1 MTSADIITKA
11 QNLIE
16 AITFD
21 DCGENGR
28 GGNGGLI
35 SRETVRAADE
45 LRLELNR
52 VGAPGRLSD
61 LIEANNRYQQEGR
74 DARAEVR
81 RLNTILSCISFGEE

>member
-1 MTSADIITKA
+1 MADIITKA
-11 QNLIE
+11 QKLIE

-35 SRETVRAADE
+35 SRETVRASDE

-52 VGAPGRLSD
+52 IGAPRRIAD

-81 RLNTILSCISFGEE
+81 RLHAILSSLAMGDV